1 MQETKKEGSWF
12 PASKK
17 CQNMQETR
25 ELSHE
30 TQRQQIFVPKIMKS
44 TTREGRLPRRQLF
57 VPKIMKSTRKEG
69 RLPND
74 N

>member
-1 MQETKKEGSWF
+1 
-12 PASKK
+12 
-17 CQNMQETR
+17 
-25 ELSHE
+25 
-30 TQRQQIFVPKIMKS
+30 MKS
-44 TTREGRLPRRQLF
+44 TPKEGRLPRRQLF